1 MKDQAATVLC
11 FEHVTIA
18 RDCMDTLQALG
29 FNVIRIAY
37 SAEVFTKLPFL
48 NFDYLFSINFNPS
61 SLKRPKR
68 CASPTLP
75 GWSIR
80 LAMACIMAPSPTPF
94 PSRLSTTLP

>member
-37 SAEVFTKLPFL
+37 SA
-48 NFDYLFSINFNPS
+48 
-61 SLKRPKR
+61 
-68 CASPTLP
+68 
-75 GWSIR
+75 
-80 LAMACIMAPSPTPF
+80 
-94 PSRLSTTLP
+94 

>member
-61 SLKRPKR
+61 SLARSIAQALHCVGGR
-68 CASPTLP
+68 YALLWHAS
-75 GWSIR
+75 
-80 LAMACIMAPSPTPF
+80 
-94 PSRLSTTLP
+94 